1 MTVPRRPH
9 RAVVLVARLRRH
21 RLLGRV
27 VRQID
32 RLWWAWVILRSRVVD
47 TSYVSAQLGRRVGV
61 VGAIVRYVA
70 RGYAQGLRLNPLFV
84 DTAVGD
90 HLPDA
95 HRVPALYAYLIADP
109 HRLTISPVWDAS
121 AYLDRHPARATER
134 GGALGAAWRRRD
146 GESLPLEG
154 PGGTRVPW
162 SHLHTRMLDATSR
175 ARRDESDAR
184 SWIRVDRPGGV
195 EYILVLDAD
204 EWDFD
209 ESIALAAELAREPD
223 SGVTIV
229 QRGGRIEDWAQT
241 VLLAEA
247 TDNIRAIR
255 TSGSASASEPV
266 DLADGCHAEV
276 VVWRG
281 PNIDATADT
290 LRGLAARAS
299 RGAVVGPLWL
309 DGDGTIAAAGAA
321 SEGRLLAGHPRED
334 ADELPGAPDTAP
346 PAIAGSTFAAP
357 RDLAAFSRVDS
368 VDQAAWASLD
378 ARDRGVPV
386 SVRTDASVRTRS
398 VAPPPDLPA
407 GLDGATNL
415 VSAAGWTAV
424 GDGPLPRLR
433 RRRQTVTLEDG
444 TVVPSLRWA
453 LRTAAPVGP
462 RGEWWGDVHFARAL
476 ADALRELGQN
486 VVVDAYPAR
495 NRRTRHL
502 DDVTVALRGPEPID
516 PSPYGLSVLWV
527 ISHPDEID
535 LRALSGFGL
544 IYAASTPWAARATVD
559 SGRLISPLLQ
569 CTDPSRFRP
578 SGRTRSS
585 DIVFVGTARG
595 IHRPSIV
602 EPVRAGVPVRV
613 YGPDWRGWIPASSI
627 AGTGVPNADLP
638 GLYESASVVLNDH
651 WPSMQQ
657 HGFIANRP
665 YDVVAAGGRVIS
677 DEVSGISEVFQ
688 GAVATYRTTDE
699 LLALLRGD
707 LDDAFPPP
715 EHLAAISRTIRERD
729 SFLARARTL
738 LHDVTAT
745 LG

>member
-1 MTVPRRPH
+1 M
-9 RAVVLVARLRRH
+9 
-21 RLLGRV
+21 
-27 VRQID
+27 
-32 RLWWAWVILRSRVVD
+32 D
-47 TSYVSAQLGRRVGV
+47 TS
-61 VGAIVRYVA
+61 
-70 RGYAQGLRLNPLFV
+70 
-84 DTAVGD
+84 VGD

-109 HRLTISPVWDAS
+109 RRLTISPVWDA
-121 AYLDRHPARATER
+121 AGYLERHPARAAER
-134 GGALGAAWRRRD
+134 GGAVGAAWRRRNI
-146 GESLPLEG
+146 ESLPIDPPAG
-154 PGGTRVPW
+154 PPVPW
-162 SHLHTRMLDATSR
+162 SHLHSRVLDATSR
-175 ARRDESDAR
+175 ARRGQTDAESWNR
-184 SWIRVDRPGGV
+184 SGRYVGV
-195 EYILVLDAD
+195 EYFLILDAD

-209 ESIALAAELAREPD
+209 ESIALAAELAGEPD

-229 QRGGRIEDWAQT
+229 QRGGRVEDWAQT

-247 TDNIRAIR
+247 TYNIRAIR
-255 TSGSASASEPV
+255 TSGSTPASESI

-281 PNIDATADT
+281 PNVDATADT
-290 LRGLAARAS
+290 LRGLAATAS

-346 PAIAGSTFAAP
+346 PAIAGATFAAP
-357 RDLAAFSRVDS
+357 RTLATFSRVDS
-368 VDQAAWASLD
+368 ADHAAWASLD
-378 ARDRGVPV
+378 ARLRGIPV
-386 SVRTDASVRTRS
+386 SVRTDVSVRTRS
-398 VAPPPDLPA
+398 VAPLPDLPA
-407 GLDGATNL
+407 GLDGAKDL
-415 VSAAGWTAV
+415 ISAAGWTAV
-424 GDGPLPRLR
+424 ADGPMPRLR
-433 RRRQTVTLEDG
+433 RRLENVTLEDG
-444 TVVPSLRWA
+444 MVVPSLRWA

-476 ADALRELGQN
+476 ADALRKLGQN

-495 NRRTRHL
+495 NRSTRHL

-516 PSPYGLSVLWV
+516 PSPYGLSVLWI
-527 ISHPDEID
+527 ISHPDDID

-544 IYAASTPWAARATVD
+544 IYAASTPWAARATAE

-578 SGRTRSS
+578 SGRARTS

-602 EPVRAGVPVRV
+602 EPVRAGIPVRV

-651 WPSMQQ
+651 WPSMQR

-677 DEVSGISEVFQ
+677 DEVTGISEVFQ

-699 LLALLRGD
+699 LLDLLRGD
-707 LDDAFPPP
+707 LDDAFPTP
-715 EHLAAISRTIRERD
+715 EHLADVSRTIRERD